1 MHSGYQKTPPEV
13 HRQHWLDMVGRV
25 PMSACAGQRLSGE
38 ASGWVRWSSSRT
50 GWNHGLCCSHG
61 VESSQPGQQG
71 SMIQQVST
79 ISSTVALSV
88 SAARLEAAA
97 QLEGD
102 SPSPLWPCLR
112 RELREEVPRSVC
124 AAFSAKYPT
133 FGYFCP
139 SHRRRVATAQSSQY
153 RPHQCVA
160 TLRAHPI
167 ASSVQW

>member
-1 MHSGYQKTPPEV
+1 
-13 HRQHWLDMVGRV
+13 MVGRL

-71 SMIQQVST
+71 SMIQQMST

-97 QLEGD
+97 QLEGVVWHHEPPVRGTLGEALGYYD
-102 SPSPLWPCLR
+102 PL
-112 RELREEVPRSVC
+112 E
-124 AAFSAKYPT
+124 
-133 FGYFCP
+133 
-139 SHRRRVATAQSSQY
+139 
-153 RPHQCVA
+153 
-160 TLRAHPI
+160 
-167 ASSVQW
+167 

>member
-88 SAARLEAAA
+88 CAARLGAGA
-97 QLEGD
+97 QLEGVVWHHEPSVRRTHTCVERAPLECPVVALKSRASAR
-102 SPSPLWPCLR
+102 SP
-112 RELREEVPRSVC
+112 
-124 AAFSAKYPT
+124 AF
-133 FGYFCP
+133 
-139 SHRRRVATAQSSQY
+139 
-153 RPHQCVA
+153 
-160 TLRAHPI
+160 L
-167 ASSVQW
+167 